1 MARKIDRFG
10 ELLSEGIVSVA
21 KRKGK
26 RIAQIERVLA
36 GELKFTHHTIQ
47 RWRRG
52 FVPEELEQ
60 IAFLARYCVQNG
72 RLNRTWANSFLTHAD
87 YPPREREALLV
98 ELFPS
103 RSASTEPPYL
113 HQNLPPRYGEFLGRQ
128 ADMTRVIEG
137 LLSRWPLIS
146 IEGMAGV
153 GKTTLAL
160 EAARRCLAEGETLLD
175 KPFQAVVWV
184 SAKDQPEQKHWLD
197 EVLDTIARVL
207 NYPYITQLE
216 PEQKKNEVNRLLQ
229 GYRVLLIIDNFET
242 IEDSDLERWLLH
254 LPEPSKAILTA
265 RHRQME
271 RLWDVHL
278 EGLDKEEALMLIRH
292 HIRRLGELQ
301 DLDKAANDK
310 LLHLADVTGGNPK
323 AIEMALGYIKR
334 GMLSFDEVV
343 DNLYQARET
352 VNDVFDYLFTHAWEL
367 LDENVRHLLMAA
379 AFFTESAG
387 KEALGH
393 VAGLQI
399 YQLHIAFGQLNDLS
413 FLSVDTASSRYSI
426 HPLTRAF
433 AGSKLQMAPEWQ
445 QAGRERWL
453 EWGRGL
459 AEQALNSTNYGD
471 LKPEMPNLIGILDW
485 LLAQSRIADL
495 AWFFQHTQ
503 RLLFAEGYWLPYLR
517 FTDEIL
523 KWADS
528 ADDRE
533 LFRKTLH
540 NLINIVRR
548 HNTRETAQ
556 KWVELA
562 QAFADR
568 TGDELLQAE
577 VWLAQGRLWYEK
589 GLDRADIMKKA
600 LEIFRRY
607 NEVEKVAQTLNHLG
621 NIHVRIKEFEKAV
634 PYYQEALEALQ
645 TPASAFS
652 IHEQREWR
660 AIINGNLGIVL
671 GRQGQYAEA
680 CRILDEI
687 MPGLVDKS
695 DYAEVYVLLAYYEL
709 QQGHEE
715 KAYRL
720 RRQAD
725 ELIESLGIVDPVC
738 EEDQAWRELHGG
750 AI

>member
-10 ELLSEGIVSVA
+10 ELLGEGIVSVA

-26 RIAQIERVLA
+26 KIAQIERVLA
-36 GELKFTHHTIQ
+36 EELGFTYHTIQ

-52 FVPEELEQ
+52 YVPEELEQ
-60 IAFLARYCVQNG
+60 IAFLARYCMRNG
-72 RLNRTWANSFLTHAD
+72 RLDRTWANSFLTHAD

-103 RSASTEPPYL
+103 QPESAEPPHLY
-113 HQNLPPRYGEFLGRQ
+113 QNLPPRYGEFLGRQ
-128 ADMTRVIEG
+128 ADMTRVTEG

-160 EAARRCLAEGETLLD
+160 EAARYCLAEGETLLD

-184 SAKDQPEQKHWLD
+184 SAKDRPEQKHWLD

-207 NYPYITQLE
+207 NYLYITELE
-216 PEQKKNEVNRLLQ
+216 LEQKKNEVNRLLQ

-242 IEDSDLERWLLH
+242 VEDSALERWLLH

-265 RHRQME
+265 RHRQMG

-278 EGLDKEEALMLIRH
+278 QGLDREEVLELIRH
-292 HIRRLGELQ
+292 HVRRLGLK
-301 DLDKAANDK
+301 DMDKAADDK
-310 LLHLADVTGGNPK
+310 LLPLAEVAGGNPK

-334 GMLSFDEVV
+334 GMLGLDEVV
-343 DNLYQARET
+343 DNLHQARET
-352 VNDVFDYLFTHAWEL
+352 VNDVFDYLFNRSWEL
-367 LDENVRHLLMAA
+367 LDQNARHLLMAA
-379 AFFTESAG
+379 AFFIESAR
-387 KEALGH
+387 KEALGS
-393 VAGLQI
+393 VAGLQG
-399 YQLHIAFGQLNDLS
+399 YRLDIALGQLNDLS
-413 FLSVDTASSRYSI
+413 FLSADTASSRYSV

-433 AGSKLQMAPEWQ
+433 AGSKLQMASEWE

-453 EWGRGL
+453 EWGRSL
-459 AEQALNSTNYGD
+459 AERALNPTNYAG
-471 LKPEMPNLIGILDW
+471 LKPEIPNLIGILDW
-485 LLAQSRIADL
+485 LLTQSRMTDL
-495 AWFFQHTQ
+495 AWFFQHIQ
-503 RLLFAEGYWLPYLR
+503 RLLFAEGYWLPFLR

-528 ADDRE
+528 SDDRE

-540 NLINIVRR
+540 HLINIARR

-562 QAFADR
+562 QTFADR
-568 TGDELLQAE
+568 TGDELLRAE
-577 VWLAQGRLWYEK
+577 VWLTQGRLWYEK
-589 GLDRADIMKKA
+589 GVDRAEDMKKA
-600 LEIFRRY
+600 LEIFRQY
-607 NEVEKVAQTLNHLG
+607 NEVEKMAQTLNHLG
-621 NIHVRIKEFEKAV
+621 NVYVRLKDFERAAQ
-634 PYYQEALEALQ
+634 YYQEGLEALQ
-645 TPASAFS
+645 TPASTFS

-660 AIINGNLGIVL
+660 AILNGNLAIIL

-680 CRILDEI
+680 CRILDGVL
-687 MPGLVDKS
+687 PDFVDKT
-695 DYAEVYVLLAYYEL
+695 DHAEAYALLAYYEL

-725 ELIESLGIVDPVC
+725 QLIESLGIVDPVC
-738 EEDQAWRELHGG
+738 EEDQAWRELHSD